1 MKEKKLLKLAIHKM
15 ILAFIV
21 LTLIVI
27 SVLLYSRFIETK
39 KLEVKEYRIKN
50 ENFKNNLH
58 GYKIV
63 HISDV
68 HYGKT
73 TSKKELKKIVE
84 KINLIKPNI
93 LIFTGDLIDKDTTLT
108 KNDVEEI
115 ENILSNLNEEIICYS
130 IKGEDDLKIENYDL
144 IMENIGFI
152 SLDNRYEQLYLNQT
166 DYILIKGI
174 STRKNKIIVE
184 EKKELK
190 KSAIY
195 SILIMHEP
203 DIVDELN
210 YLDYDLLLA
219 GHTHGGQ
226 IVLPIMGAIKYPK
239 YSEKYNMEY
248 QKLNGIDFYITTG
261 IGTTRYG
268 FRLFN
273 PPSFNLYRIISY

>member
-152 SLDNRYEQLYLNQT
+152 SLDNRYEQLYLNQ
-166 DYILIKGI
+166 YFYMQRVLLIL
-174 STRKNKIIVE
+174 
-184 EKKELK
+184 
-190 KSAIY
+190 
-195 SILIMHEP
+195 
-203 DIVDELN
+203 
-210 YLDYDLLLA
+210 
-219 GHTHGGQ
+219 
-226 IVLPIMGAIKYPK
+226 
-239 YSEKYNMEY
+239 
-248 QKLNGIDFYITTG
+248 
-261 IGTTRYG
+261 
-268 FRLFN
+268 
-273 PPSFNLYRIISY
+273 